1 MGRIQESFKTKPL
14 GLAAAVF
21 FAALR
26 SGFATELPDV
36 GRWLN
41 DQVKVEITPSTFVQL
56 TFATV
61 CRFNLITA
69 EPRGNLEVLKVDM
82 TCRVKD
88 DPRSRKLQALFGLRE
103 IEGKKVLVIASYS
116 PKWPSIDLL
125 TPE

>member
-1 MGRIQESFKTKPL
+1 MKH
-14 GLAAAVF
+14 LALAVVVF
-21 FAALR
+21 SAALR
-26 SGFATELPDV
+26 SVFAAELPARYV

-41 DQVKVEITPSTFVQL
+41 DQVKVEITPSTYVQL
-56 TFATV
+56 TLATV
-61 CRFNLITA
+61 CRFDLITA
-69 EPRGNLEVLKVDM
+69 EPRANLEVLKVDM